1 MVQILILCVFQAK
14 TLFQSLCPDEDFL
27 PKAPNPEDIIFDDG
41 DNVTNKESGFE
52 GEIQTE
58 EDLNNA
64 ENEAREAKQADKET
78 NVDNAE

>member
-1 MVQILILCVFQAK
+1 MFQAK
-14 TLFQSLCPDEDFL
+14 RLFQSLCPDEEFL

-52 GEIQTE
+52 GESQTE

-64 ENEAREAKQADKET
+64 ENEAREAKKANEENPDTE
-78 NVDNAE
+78 